1 MEAMTSEQPNI
12 EDFRAE
18 VQQWLASVTTPRE
31 QGSSAWGVG
40 SDTVALFDNL
50 SEADERVQLEAG
62 REWEKKRFDAGYNIV
77 SWPVEYGGRNAPN
90 DFALVADAEE
100 AQFNVPRR
108 TELFDVTRHLIP
120 VTVEK
125 WGTEAQ
131 KAMWVRS
138 FLRCDEFCCQ
148 LFSEPGAGSDLA
160 NVSTKATR
168 DGDMWVL
175 SGQKVW
181 TSSAVFADWG
191 LAICRSDSSGA
202 KHAGMTAFMVKLD
215 TPGVTV
221 RPIRQMTGGASFN
234 EVFLDDVRVSDD
246 MRLGPVGEGWKVAL
260 TTLSAER
267 SSANSLGGDALP
279 KVLALVKH
287 LGLGNDPI
295 VRQKVAEY
303 YTHMTVHN
311 LNELRVA
318 ASVEAGGEI
327 GPEGSIGRLSCTLN
341 LTRTSKVVSALL
353 GTKLV
358 ADTGEW
364 GTYAWAEQ
372 VLGAPGYRIAG
383 GSEEIQHNIIG
394 ERVLGL
400 PREPR

>member
-1 MEAMTSEQPNI
+1 MDIDE
-12 EDFRAE
+12 FRGQ
-18 VQQWLASVTTPRE
+18 VITWLESVTTRRE
-31 QGSSAWGVG
+31 TGASTWGVG

-50 SEADERVQLEAG
+50 PEEVERAQLELG
-62 REWEKKRFDAGYNIV
+62 REWEKKRFDAGWNIV
-77 SWPVEYGGRNAPN
+77 AWPAEYGGRDLPN
-90 DFALVADAEE
+90 DFALVVDAEE
-100 AQFNVPRR
+100 ANFDVPRR

-120 VTVEK
+120 PTVLK
-125 WGTEAQ
+125 WGTDEQ
-131 KAMWVRS
+131 KKMWINK

-160 NVSTKATR
+160 NVSTKATQ
-168 DGDMWVL
+168 DGDTWVL
-175 SGQKVW
+175 NGQKVW
-181 TSSAVFADWG
+181 TSSAMFADWG

-202 KHAGMTAFMVKLD
+202 KHAGMTAFMVRLD
-215 TPGVTV
+215 LPGVTI

-234 EVFLDDVRVSDD
+234 EVFLDDVRVDD
-246 MRLGPVGEGWKVAL
+246 SMRLGPVGEGWKVAL

-267 SSANSLGGDALP
+267 SSANSLGADALP
-279 KVLALVKH
+279 KVLDLVKH
-287 LGLGNDPI
+287 LGVSNDPI
-295 VRQKVAEY
+295 VRQKVAAY
-303 YTHMTVHN
+303 WCAMTVHN
-311 LNELRVA
+311 LNEMRVA

-327 GPEGSIGRLSCTLN
+327 GPEGSIGRLSCTKN
-341 LTRTSKVVSALL
+341 LTRTSAVVSDLL
-353 GTKLV
+353 GARLM